1 MKEKDK
7 LMTVSEVFHYL
18 KTSRRTLYRLIER
31 GRLPAIK
38 VGGQWRFRRGEVDK
52 YLMAEVQSQ
61 PRFFKIEVLEKYRA
75 EPTKYEIRLER
86 DGGWLSMKESYLTI
100 EPGARPEFFQFFRF
114 TQVKFKTGE
123 TALRVMPESFAQ
135 LPQREQMRWTR
146 YEVY

>member
-86 DGGWLSMKESYLTI
+86 DGGWLSMKESYLSI
-100 EPGARPEFFQFFRF
+100 APEARKEFFQMLRF
-114 TQVKFKTGE
+114 TKVRFNDGTE
-123 TALRVMPESFAQ
+123 ALRIMPESIKQ
-135 LPQREQMRWTR
+135 LPNREQMRWTR